1 MLKSKNFTFN
11 GIENTDMGV
20 LLVSFDNNTLSSIDV
35 PFERSVSSSEYSS
48 IKPMFSTV
56 DNEPSDIMLSLMYID
71 QNYKALQWNDDKIFE
86 IQNWLIT
93 DEFAPFQ
100 EEYSEYK
107 IYLMCTKIEKKMIL
121 PTMQGVLECTFK
133 PYSHYKYKEYSTT
146 LTVSSNSKSVNIE
159 NPSKFAYRPMIIVT
173 NLGDTNT
180 VNKIN
185 GFEITG
191 LSYREKV
198 IIDNQM
204 ATVINSSGV
213 NKFALCNRSWVEL
226 KPNGYTNI
234 TVSGKCS
241 VEIQCE
247 FPLLV

>member
-11 GIENTDMGV
+11 GIENTEMGV
-20 LLVSFDNNTLSSIDV
+20 LLVSFDNNTLNSIDV

-48 IKPMFSTV
+48 IKPMFATV
-56 DNEPSDIMLSLMYID
+56 DNEPSDIVLSLMYID
-71 QNYKALQWNDDKIFE
+71 QNYRALQWNDDKIFE

-133 PYSHYKYKEYSTT
+133 PYSHYKYKEYSTS
-146 LTVSSNSKSVNIE
+146 LSVSSGSKTVNIE
-159 NPSKFAYRPMIIVT
+159 NPSKFIYRPLIKLT
-173 NLGDTNT
+173 NTGDTNT
-180 VNKIN
+180 TNSIN
-185 GFEITG
+185 GFQIKG
-191 LSYREKV
+191 LSYGETV
-198 IIDNQM
+198 IIDSQM
-204 ATVINSSGV
+204 ATVVSTSGV
-213 NKFALCNRSWVEL
+213 NKFSLCNRSWVEL
-226 KPNGYTNI
+226 QPGYTNLSI
-234 TVSGKCS
+234 SGKCS
-241 VEIQCE
+241 VEILCE